1 MPRYLIRSL
10 AVVTVLLL
18 VGQAGFT
25 ASAER
30 AVTVRPGDTLWGLA
44 KRYGIPL
51 NNLAAANG
59 MNANDLLLVG
69 RRLRLSGSAIRPA
82 SGQSGTS
89 STTTAPRRTFSAA
102 DRAQMRTFCDTYRAP
117 TGRRGLPAALLAHPE
132 RLALRPLFVRWAK
145 AYGVA
150 PDLIEA
156 VAWQESG
163 WQNNVI
169 SSADAVGIGQ
179 LLPQTAQFVNGLLG
193 THLKMTVAEDNIRME
208 ARFLAYLLQG
218 TGGRVCEAVVSYY
231 QGFAT
236 FVHIGVLPESQVYV
250 RSVLG
255 MRYKFA

>member
-1 MPRYLIRSL
+1 
-10 AVVTVLLL
+10 VTVLLL

-30 AVTVRPGDTLWGLA
+30 SVTVAPGDTLWGLS

-59 MNANDLLLVG
+59 MNANDILLVG
-69 RRLRLSGSAIRPA
+69 RRLRLSSSPIRSGAATAA
-82 SGQSGTS
+82 SQATGAAAA
-89 STTTAPRRTFSAA
+89 APRRRTFSAA
-102 DRAQMRTFCDTYRAP
+102 ERAQMRTFCDTYRAP
-117 TGRRGLPAALLAHPE
+117 TGRKGLPAALLAHPE
-132 RLALRPLFVRWAK
+132 RVALRPLFVRWART
-145 AYGVA
+145 YGVS
-150 PDLIEA
+150 PDLVEA

-163 WQNNVI
+163 WQNDVV

-179 LLPQTAQFVNGLLG
+179 LLPETAQFVNGLLG

-208 ARFLAYLLQG
+208 ARYLAFLLQG

-231 QGFAT
+231 QGFST